1 MHRPLCRRS
10 TASRVGTFCSVLRHG
25 CPSLTTAHLTALLSP
40 ALSVAID
47 RRRTRMMSD
56 EGARRVS
63 ANASSRIAFDAI
75 ASASMAAYSK

>member
-1 MHRPLCRRS
+1 
-10 TASRVGTFCSVLRHG
+10 
-25 CPSLTTAHLTALLSP
+25 
-40 ALSVAID
+40 
-47 RRRTRMMSD
+47 MMSD